1 MLERRATQWP
11 HSESPNECCNDLAVV
26 LTGGGARAAY
36 QVGMLRCL
44 AKHFPHL
51 KIPIVTGESAG
62 AINAAF
68 LAAHTGSLP
77 EAIADLSQLWG
88 SLHIDSIFKAS
99 HTRIAGHAATSVFQ
113 MFTGIDAGGR
123 LHGLFDTQPLHD
135 LLRRTFPTN
144 ENGEIQGII
153 DNFKLRA
160 LKAVAIVTLNYT
172 NGQTTSWVQGRSIGM
187 WDRPSRRSVSTRLT
201 PEHLLA
207 SSALPL
213 VFPAVKLGAT
223 WHGDGGIRLAA
234 PLSPALHLGARR
246 ILALSTRYDPTFA
259 EADVPM
265 NVGYPPAA
273 QILGQLVDAVFLDV
287 IDQDVQRLERLN
299 MLLEQLPP
307 ERRYGLNPI
316 DLLVLRPSRDLG
328 VLAAQFG
335 KLLPKRYRFFTRGI
349 GSDQTSSS
357 DFLSLLL
364 FEPDYLCALMETGE
378 QDAEKRL
385 DEITALVSDGP
396 TPVAESSTA

>member
-1 MLERRATQWP
+1 MLDRRSVKWP
-11 HSESPNECCNDLAVV
+11 YSDSPNENGGDLAVV

-44 AKHFPHL
+44 AKHFPNL

-77 EAIADLSQLWG
+77 EAIDDLSRLWG
-88 SLHIDSIFKAS
+88 GLHIDSIFNAS
-99 HTRIAGHAATSVFQ
+99 HARIAGQAAVSAFR
-113 MFTGIDAGGR
+113 MFTGMNVGGR
-123 LHGLFDTQPLHD
+123 IHGLFDTQPLHD
-135 LLRRTFPTN
+135 LLRNTFPAN
-144 ENGEIQGII
+144 ERGEIRGII
-153 DNFKLRA
+153 ENFRIGN

-187 WDRPSRRSVSTRLT
+187 WERPYRRSVSARLT

-213 VFPAVKLGAT
+213 LFPAVKLGDT

-273 QILGQLVDAVFLDV
+273 QILGQLVDAVFLDM
-287 IDQDVQRLERLN
+287 IDQDVLRLERLN

-307 ERRYGLNPI
+307 ERRCGLNPI

-328 VLAAQFG
+328 VLAAQYQ
-335 KLLPKRYRFFTRGI
+335 KLLPRKYRFFTRGI

-364 FEPDYLCALMETGE
+364 FEPEFLCALMETGE
-378 QDAEKRL
+378 QDAEKRIE
-385 DEITALVSDGP
+385 EITALVSEGP
-396 TPVAESSTA
+396 TAVAESSTA